1 MTLADIL
8 TARAASARATAAV
21 DCGALGSVTVEAL
34 PLRELERFSSGPDG
48 DRGIFYAACREL
60 QQAGQQLFDKGK
72 TVRPD
77 GVTAF
82 LSDSE
87 ARLAADTVRRL
98 SGWTAVTQ
106 ADDALELSGSAPDQ
120 ESEVRLSSV
129 QKNSPE
135 QDAEDEVR
143 LESVQENL
151 PEQDD
156 EGEIQPE
163 AMREN
168 STEQDVEGEVQPEAM
183 WENSSEQN
191 AEDGIQPEAVQ
202 ENSSEQNA
210 EDEIRPEAVRENSS
224 EQDTEGEIRPEV
236 VRENS
241 SEQDDEGEIQ
251 PEAMRENSSEQ
262 DAEGEIRPESVRQNL
277 SERDAEGKIQPKPV
291 RQNLSEQDAEGE
303 IPPEP
308 VQKDE
313 RDFSEVRQNIVQQ
326 IAEQRLGGEASR
338 EFPGKDSKKTHFPDI
353 LDKTQKILPASS
365 FRAQDMEDRAE
376 DTLHEIKPKYAEKT
390 HLNLHET
397 ESESAERIARQLLEG
412 LRQASWVR

>member
-21 DCGALGSVTVEAL
+21 NCGALGSVTVEAL
-34 PLRELERFSSGPDG
+34 PLRDLERFSSGPDG

-151 PEQDD
+151 PEQDA
-156 EGEIQPE
+156 EGEIQPESERENSSEQDAEGEVQPE

-168 STEQDVEGEVQPEAM
+168 S
-183 WENSSEQN
+183 SELD
-191 AEDGIQPEAVQ
+191 AEDEIQPEAVQ

-210 EDEIRPEAVRENSS
+210 EGEIRPKAVRENSS
-224 EQDTEGEIRPEV
+224 EQDTEGEIRPEAV
-236 VRENS
+236 
-241 SEQDDEGEIQ
+241 
-251 PEAMRENSSEQ
+251 RENSSEQ
-262 DAEGEIRPESVRQNL
+262 DAEGKIR
-277 SERDAEGKIQPKPV
+277 AE
-291 RQNLSEQDAEGE
+291 A
-303 IPPEP
+303 
-308 VQKDE
+308 VQENE
-313 RDFSEVRQNIVQQ
+313 RDFFEARQDIVQENWGKTGHGQ
-326 IAEQRLGGEASR
+326 VSR
-338 EFPGKDSKKTHFPDI
+338 EFSEKDPKNSPLPEI
-353 LDKTQKILPASS
+353 SDKTQTILPVNS
-365 FRAQDMEDRAE
+365 FRAQDVGDRAKE
-376 DTLHEIKPKYAEKT
+376 ALHESKPNYAGKA

-397 ESESAERIARQLLEG
+397 EPDFPKDLHETESELVESSSLNLHETGSESAERIARQLLEG